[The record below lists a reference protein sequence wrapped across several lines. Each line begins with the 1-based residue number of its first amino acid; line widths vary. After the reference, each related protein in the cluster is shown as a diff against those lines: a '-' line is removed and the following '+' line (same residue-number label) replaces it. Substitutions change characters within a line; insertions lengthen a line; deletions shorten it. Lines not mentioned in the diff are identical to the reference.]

1 MKVSI
6 RKVSKNDWRFILK
19 LRNQE
24 SSRLSFH
31 DTSTVDWNTHVSY
44 MTKITSNTTDHHWIV
59 IYDNKDVGYI
69 KIVNNV
75 FGSNLLDGYRRKGI
89 GSAAYKLV
97 FEEAKKLG
105 FKKLTAEV
113 KIERPIPLTFEEK
126 TGWKKIKLIY
136 KNKKPYSYKIEKT
149 LDIL

>member
-1 MKVSI
+1 MKVRI

-31 DTSTVDWNTHVSY
+31 DTSTVNWDIHVSY
-44 MTKITSNTTDHHWIV
+44 MNKITNNPTDHHWIV
-59 IYDNKDVGYI
+59 TCNNKDVGYI

-75 FGSNLLDGYRRKGI
+75 FGSNLLDGYKRRGI

-105 FKKLTAEV
+105 FKKLNAEV
-113 KIERPIPLTFEEK
+113 KIDRPIPLTFEEK
-126 TGWKKIKLIY
+126 IGWKKIKLIY
-136 KNKKPYSYKIEKT
+136 KNKKPYSYKIEKI
-149 LDIL
+149 LD

>member
-1 MKVSI
+1 MKVRI
-6 RKVSKNDWRFILK
+6 RKVTKNDWEFILK

-31 DTSTVDWNTHVSY
+31 DTSTVDWDTHVSY
-44 MTKITSNTTDHHWIV
+44 MTKTTNKPTDHYCI
-59 IYDNKDVGYI
+59 IISDNKDVGYI

-97 FEEAKKLG
+97 FEEAKRLG

-113 KIERPIPLTFEEK
+113 KIDRLIPLTFEEK
-126 TGWKKIKLIY
+126 IGWKKIKLIY

-149 LDIL
+149 LDVL

>member
-1 MKVSI
+1 MKVRM
-6 RKVSKNDWRFILK
+6 RKISKNDWRFILK

-31 DTSTVDWNTHVSY
+31 DTSTVDWDTHVSY
-44 MTKITSNTTDHHWIV
+44 MSKITNKPTDHHWIV
-59 IYDNKDVGYI
+59 TCNNKDVGYV

-75 FGSNLLDGYRRKGI
+75 FGANLLDGYKRKGI

-113 KIERPIPLTFEEK
+113 KIDRSTPLTFEEK

-136 KNKKPYSYKIEKT
+136 KKKKPYSYKIEKI
-149 LDIL
+149 LD

>member
-1 MKVSI
+1 MKVRI
-6 RKVSKNDWRFILK
+6 RKVSKNDWEFILK
-19 LRNQE
+19 LRNQ
-24 SSRLSFH
+24 SRMSFH
-31 DTSTVDWNTHVSY
+31 DTSIVDWDTHVSY
-44 MTKITSNTTDHHWIV
+44 MDKITNNPTDHQWIV
-59 IYDNKDVGYI
+59 VSDDKDVGYI

-105 FKKLTAEV
+105 FKKLLAEV
-113 KIERPIPLTFEEK
+113 KIDRSIPLAFEEQV
-126 TGWKKIKLIY
+126 GWKKIKLIY

>member
-1 MKVSI
+1 MKVRI
-6 RKVSKNDWRFILK
+6 RKVSKNDWEFILK
-19 LRNQE
+19 LRNLE
-24 SSRLSFH
+24 RMSFH
-31 DTSTVDWNTHVSY
+31 DTSIVDWDTHVSY
-44 MTKITSNTTDHHWIV
+44 MDKITNNPTDHQWIV
-59 IYDNKDVGYI
+59 VSDDKDVGYI